1 MADLNQSLGDMI
13 QKDRDVNMKGD
24 KQNKGGKGGK
34 TFKNKQ
40 GGRPRYNDSKNNTRS
55 ALFKPQ
61 KSGNQISKNNDR
73 GGDRRRG
80 GGNDRVGNK
89 VRANILC

>member
-1 MADLNQSLGDMI
+1 MSEAAGHLNMSLDDHI
-13 QKDRDVNMKGD
+13 AKDATMKGD

-55 ALFKPQ
+55 ALFKP
-61 KSGNQISKNNDR
+61 
-73 GGDRRRG
+73 
-80 GGNDRVGNK
+80 
-89 VRANILC
+89 

>member
-1 MADLNQSLGDMI
+1 
-13 QKDRDVNMKGD
+13 MKGD

-55 ALFKPQ
+55 ALFKP
-61 KSGNQISKNNDR
+61 
-73 GGDRRRG
+73 
-80 GGNDRVGNK
+80 
-89 VRANILC
+89 